1 MRASEARVPST
12 RAWLARLRARETD
25 IKVKGT
31 RPFHSSTVSPPK
43 SRERQAREREYFKS
57 GLRPSLSRACREL
70 PTYFTSNLAFM
81 ARSDCSGEDTAPTHR
96 LFSSMQPPRLNTR

>member
-43 SRERQAREREYFKS
+43 SERETERERNWFNEFKRGRTNLDDNVRE
-57 GLRPSLSRACREL
+57 GRPSTA
-70 PTYFTSNLAFM
+70 TT
-81 ARSDCSGEDTAPTHR
+81 EDNISVVWLMIETDER
-96 LFSSMQPPRLNTR
+96 GIY